1 MKIMKTEPNKNPRT
15 EKNEN
20 LTDDLNSSLEMTE
33 KLGNQKKQTNVNYPS
48 WKIKKK
54 DCRKM
59 NTHKAVK

>member
-15 EKNEN
+15 EKNET

-54 DCRKM
+54 TVEK
-59 NTHKAVK
+59 